1 MLHNLYSLRD
11 LKTKRSKQIFQCS
24 SDDEAKRLVH
34 SSAFTPQGPTL
45 FAQYPDD
52 FLLLRHGTFG
62 DEDGSITGQV
72 DYFDKDHANTPYL
85 KPVIVGSLRD
95 ILVAYGS
102 ELPPKQSTTT
112 KKKGK

>member
-11 LKTKRSKQIFQCS
+11 LKSNRSKQIFQCS

-52 FLLLRHGTFG
+52 FILLRHGTFNDETGYLTVTG
-62 DEDGSITGQV
+62 DISSPEEV
-72 DYFDKDHANTPYL
+72 LYFS
-85 KPVIVGSLRD
+85 PVIVGSLRD

-102 ELPPKQSTTT
+102 ELPPKQTSTTT